1 MSFSMTF
8 RTRLSILPIIPS
20 PLTMPRRFSM
30 SDLFIV
36 WVNNVAAT
44 NTNAKNTMPMISRI
58 KLEKP
63 SSKMRT

>member
-1 MSFSMTF
+1 MMF
-8 RTRLSILPIIPS
+8 RTRLNILPIVPS
-20 PLTMPRRFSM
+20 PFTMPRRFSM

-36 WVNNVAAT
+36 WVNKAAAT
-44 NTNAKNTMPMISRI
+44 NTNAKNTTPMISRI